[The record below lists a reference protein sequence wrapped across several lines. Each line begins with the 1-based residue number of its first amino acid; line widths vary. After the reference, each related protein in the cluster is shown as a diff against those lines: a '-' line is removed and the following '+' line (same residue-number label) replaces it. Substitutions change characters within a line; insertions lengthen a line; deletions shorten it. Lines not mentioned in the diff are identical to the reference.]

1 MNRTVRKITIASM
14 FVLLISGGVY
24 AQVHKFFSPG
34 TIWTITAIQMKAGMD
49 QAYLEYLDGQF
60 KKESDAQV
68 KAGYMKSY
76 KILRTLDDEAGGWNM
91 VILREYTSLASMEAN
106 EEKSDTLSAQLIGN
120 DQAQMAGYTDR
131 SKIREVMWTK
141 TAREYMLK

>member
-1 MNRTVRKITIASM
+1 MYRSFRSLAIAFSLA
-14 FVLLISGGVY
+14 LLVSGGVY

-34 TIWTITAIQMKAGMD
+34 TIWTVTAIQMKAGMD

-76 KILRTLDDEAGGWNM
+76 KVLRTLDDQAGGWNM
-91 VILREYTSLASMEAN
+91 LLLREYASLASMEAN
-106 EEKSDTLSAQLIGN
+106 EEKSDTLAAQLIGN